1 MERTLYTEEHRQFR
15 DAFVKFLEAEVV
27 PFHPQWE
34 KDGIVPRAIW
44 EKAGGQGYLCPWLP
58 EKYGGSEADFYYSAI
73 ISEECARLMNHGFTM
88 GLHSDIVV
96 PYLYHYGNEE
106 QRERW
111 LPGCASGKLISAVAM
126 TEPGTGSDLAAI
138 RTTAIRDG
146 DHYIV
151 NGQKTFI
158 SNGILS
164 DVVIVAAK
172 TDPKANPPHA
182 GVSLI
187 VVERGTPGFERGR
200 NLEKM
205 GMHAQDTAEMSFAD
219 CRVPAANLLGEEG
232 QGFLYL
238 MKQLQQERIVCAI
251 AAQAGATQAVR
262 WTVDYV
268 NQRHAFGKP
277 LGKLQNTRF
286 KLAECQTQ
294 VDIGQVFVDRL
305 IQAHAN
311 GEFVVKEAS
320 EAKWWVTDMLKRV
333 VDECLQLHGGY
344 GYMEEYPICR
354 LYRDCRVQ
362 TIFAGANEI
371 MKEIIARQM
380 GL

>member
-1 MERTLYTEEHRQFR
+1 MERTLYTEEHKQFR

-58 EKYGGSEADFYYSAI
+58 EKYGGSDADFYYSAI
-73 ISEECARLMNHGFTM
+73 VSEECARLMNHGFTM

-111 LPGCASGKLISAVAM
+111 LPGCASGKIISAVAM

-205 GMHAQDTAEMSFAD
+205 GMHAQDTAEMSFSD
-219 CRVPAANLLGEEG
+219 CRVPVANLLGEEG

-238 MKQLQQERIVCAI
+238 MRQLQQERIVCAI
-251 AAQAGATQAVR
+251 AAQAGAAQAVR

-320 EAKWWVTDMLKRV
+320 EAK
-333 VDECLQLHGGY
+333 
-344 GYMEEYPICR
+344 
-354 LYRDCRVQ
+354 
-362 TIFAGANEI
+362 
-371 MKEIIARQM
+371 
-380 GL
+380 